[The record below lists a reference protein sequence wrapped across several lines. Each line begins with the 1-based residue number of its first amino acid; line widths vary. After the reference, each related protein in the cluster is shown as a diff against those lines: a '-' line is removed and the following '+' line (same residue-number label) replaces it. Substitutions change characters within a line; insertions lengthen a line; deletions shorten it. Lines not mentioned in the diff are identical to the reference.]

1 MEKPIKIKEE
11 ISLNKTSILITIRYL
26 SLLLLVL
33 ISSLFY
39 KILTPITIWLSS
51 KTLDIFYK
59 IAVLGNQILI
69 QEKIIEITPACVAG
83 SAYVLLL
90 ILNLFIAMKPK
101 QRFYSII
108 ISMSLLLILNI
119 LRILLLTVLL
129 LNNFEFFYLTHK
141 IFWYGLST
149 VFVVAIWFFTIKILS
164 IKQIPI
170 FSDVKFIY
178 ENIKTSHN

>member
-69 QEKIIEITPACVAG
+69 QEKIIEITA
-83 SAYVLLL
+83 
-90 ILNLFIAMKPK
+90 
-101 QRFYSII
+101 
-108 ISMSLLLILNI
+108 
-119 LRILLLTVLL
+119 
-129 LNNFEFFYLTHK
+129 
-141 IFWYGLST
+141 
-149 VFVVAIWFFTIKILS
+149 
-164 IKQIPI
+164 
-170 FSDVKFIY
+170 
-178 ENIKTSHN
+178 